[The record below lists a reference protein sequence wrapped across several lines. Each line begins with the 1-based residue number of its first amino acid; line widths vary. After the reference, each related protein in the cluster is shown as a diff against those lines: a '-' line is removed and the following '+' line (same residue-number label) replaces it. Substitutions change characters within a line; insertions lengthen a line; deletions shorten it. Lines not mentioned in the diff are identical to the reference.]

1 MLKNLTY
8 KKKNKLLIAVALL
21 IFYLVYV
28 LAIKKTMASYDEY
41 IKAENQIELAIN
53 APKMAA
59 QLEKQLLQMDSKI
72 GKQNKNGQ
80 NTEQALLELITNYCQ
95 NNHSILREFPETTM
109 AQRGNLFI
117 ETNLFVIEGNFS
129 SLINLV
135 YLLEQKNKLGKI
147 ASVRYLLKKDF
158 KTKEMALTAAIY
170 LQNVKQQ
177 QYEK

>member
-1 MLKNLTY
+1 MLKNLSY

-21 IFYLVYV
+21 IFYLVYA
-28 LAIKKTMASYDEY
+28 LAIKKTIASYDEY
-41 IKAENQIELAIN
+41 NKAENQIELAIN

-59 QLEKQLLQMDSKI
+59 QLENQLLQMDSKI

-147 ASVRYLLKKDF
+147 ASVRYQLKKDF

-177 QYEK
+177 QHEK

>member
-8 KKKNKLLIAVALL
+8 KKKNKLIIIVAVLALYLIYA
-21 IFYLVYV
+21 F
-28 LAIKKTMASYDEY
+28 AIKKTMASHSEY
-41 IKAENQIELAIN
+41 TKAESQIELAVS
-53 APKMAA
+53 APLMAA

-95 NNHSILREFPETTM
+95 NNHSVLREFPETTV
-109 AQRGNLFI
+109 AQQGNLFI
-117 ETNLFVIEGNFS
+117 ETNLFVVEGDFS

-147 ASVRYLLKKDF
+147 ASVRYQLKKDF
-158 KTKEMALTAAIY
+158 KTKEMALTAIIY
-170 LQNVKQQ
+170 LQNVKQH
-177 QYEK
+177 EK